1 MSLSR
6 SIKSIGLFE
15 AKTHFSELV
24 SRAEAGEEIVITRH
38 NKPVVRMVPVQA
50 VPVVDKA
57 RRRAAIQ
64 AITELNEDIRRDGG
78 ATPIPDIVQV
88 VRDQREEQ
96 TARRLKAAGLE

>member
-6 SIKSIGLFE
+6 SIQSIGLFE

-38 NKPVVRMVPVQA
+38 NKPVVRLVAVQA

-57 RRRAAIQ
+57 RRLAAIQ
-64 AITELNEDIRRDGG
+64 AIFDLNEDIRRDGG
-78 ATPIPDIVQV
+78 AAPISDLVQS
-88 VRDQREEQ
+88 VRDQREEH
-96 TARRLKAAGLE
+96 TARKLKAAGLE

>member
-6 SIKSIGLFE
+6 SIQSIGLFE

-38 NKPVVRMVPVQA
+38 NKPVVRLVAVQA
-50 VPVVDKA
+50 VPVIDKA
-57 RRRAAIQ
+57 RRLAAIQ
-64 AITELNEDIRRDGG
+64 AIIDLNDDIRRDGG
-78 ATPIPDIVQV
+78 AAPIPDIVQL

-96 TARRLKAAGLE
+96 TARKLKAAGIE

>member
-6 SIKSIGLFE
+6 SIQSIGLFE

-38 NKPVVRMVPVQA
+38 NKPVVRLVAVQA
-50 VPVVDKA
+50 VPVIDKA
-57 RRRAAIQ
+57 RRLAAIQ
-64 AITELNEDIRRDGG
+64 AIIDLNDDIRRDGG
-78 ATPIPDIVQV
+78 AAPIPDIVQL

-96 TARRLKAAGLE
+96 TARKLKPAGIE

>member
-6 SIKSIGLFE
+6 SIQSIGLFE

-38 NKPVVRMVPVQA
+38 NKPVVRLVAVQA
-50 VPVVDKA
+50 APVIDKA
-57 RRRAAIQ
+57 RRLAAIQ
-64 AITELNEDIRRDGG
+64 AIIDLNEDIRRDGG
-78 ATPIPDIVQV
+78 AAPIPDIVQL

-96 TARRLKAAGLE
+96 TARKLKAAGIE

>member
-6 SIKSIGLFE
+6 SIQSIGLFE

-38 NKPVVRMVPVQA
+38 NKPVVRLVAVQA
-50 VPVVDKA
+50 VPVIDKA
-57 RRRAAIQ
+57 RRLAAIQ
-64 AITELNEDIRRDGG
+64 AIIDLNEDIRRDGG
-78 ATPIPDIVQV
+78 AAPIPDIVQL

-96 TARRLKAAGLE
+96 TARKLKAAGIE